1 MLQTWVTNWAAVLP
15 ALGVCAFISTFII
28 AGLDPAILFGVAEKD
43 ARVEPGMMNHGGTG
57 MVKAGENGA

>member
-28 AGLDPAILFGVAEKD
+28 AGLDPAILFGVAERD
-43 ARVEPGMMNHGGTG
+43 ARVEPGHDG
-57 MVKAGENGA
+57 VVW

>member
-43 ARVEPGMMNHGGTG
+43 ARVECLDRGHT
-57 MVKAGENGA
+57 